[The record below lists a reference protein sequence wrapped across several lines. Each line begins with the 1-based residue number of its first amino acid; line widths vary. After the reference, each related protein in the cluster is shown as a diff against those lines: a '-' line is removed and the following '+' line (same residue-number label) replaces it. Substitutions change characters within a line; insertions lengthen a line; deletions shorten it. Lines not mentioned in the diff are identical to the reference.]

1 MTADNQ
7 PQISA
12 DNTARPRLQLNLTQ
26 NMIHEI
32 TRSEI
37 HEVTLTTFVS
47 ARIFGSRYFVDRPV
61 LVAIWTRFIGDD
73 RSAKDDFRQSLYF
86 L

>member
-47 ARIFGSRYFVDRPV
+47 VRIFGSRYFVDRPSW
-61 LVAIWTRFIGDD
+61 LQSRRAFMGDD
-73 RSAKDDFRQSLYF
+73 RSATDDFRQSLYF